1 MTDFQLSD
9 LVIDEDLVRAM
20 LRDQH
25 PDLAELELRE
35 VDGGWDNKMWR
46 LGDHLAVRIPR
57 TPRGPSLLDQEHRW
71 MPEIAKRLPL
81 PVSAPVRLG
90 TATERFPATWLVTTW
105 VAGEPLD
112 HAPIERGA
120 ASAEALASFLAAL
133 HQEAP
138 EDAPVNPQRSVPLKD
153 HAEVAERG
161 IEHWST
167 AETLAPMREIWNDA
181 LAAVQWDRAPVWIH
195 GDLHPAN
202 AVAAE
207 GTLAGV
213 IDFGELC
220 AGDPA
225 TDLAAAWLLLPEGAA
240 ELCLDAYPDV
250 DEATVLRAR
259 GWALLRAL
267 NLLSIGHAGEQGWPG
282 GKVSWKPAGEA
293 TIARLLA

>member
-1 MTDFQLSD
+1 MADFQLSD

-25 PDLAELELRE
+25 PDLADLELRE

-46 LGDHLAVRIPR
+46 LGDDLAVRIPR

-71 MPEIAKRLPL
+71 MPEIAQRLPL
-81 PVSAPVRLG
+81 PVSDPVRLG
-90 TATERFPATWLVTTW
+90 TPTTRFPATWLVTNW
-105 VAGEPLD
+105 VAGEPVD
-112 HAPIERGA
+112 YTAIERGEHA
-120 ASAEALASFLAAL
+120 AEALAGFLAAL

-138 EDAPVNPQRSVPLKD
+138 EDAPVNPQRSVPLKHHD
-153 HAEVAERG
+153 QDAEKG
-161 IEHWST
+161 IEVWST
-167 AETLAPMREIWNDA
+167 EETLDPMREIWNDA
-181 LAAVQWDRAPVWIH
+181 LAAAQWDRAPVWIH

-202 AVAAE
+202 AITAE
-207 GTLAGV
+207 GTLGGV

-240 ELCLDAYPDV
+240 RPCLDAYPDV

-259 GWALLRAL
+259 GWALLRAV
-267 NLLSIGHAGEQGWPG
+267 NLLHIGYAGEQGWPG
-282 GKVSWKPAGEA
+282 GKVTWKRAGEA
-293 TIARLLA
+293 TIERLLA